1 MNSLFYSALAYIFLA
16 WGVYTLILLLGV
28 RSALKE
34 KEDNEVYIKQIQS
47 IVEEITLLIKNEE
60 ELNMNKEE
68 NTKVENEL
76 TLSDLLNQEPKED
89 DYDEIIDILTELAQ
103 KVYSEYKFLI
113 AKSPNEKEQANFLQ
127 LVSNWAEEPET
138 HKLVF
143 SKAIDYNIDTPTLQ
157 KKFAEKVASGE
168 VIDLGKDV
176 VVITDDGT
184 PQPPTGV
191 SPINSGLEGGEIAFI
206 ISFIH
211 KDNLDEWKKNNGLT
225 SKEEHKAQVI
235 EMNNKK
241 RSMTK

>member
-1 MNSLFYSALAYIFLA
+1 MGITKMNSLFYSALAYIFLA

-113 AKSPNEKEQANFLQ
+113 AKSPNEK
-127 LVSNWAEEPET
+127 
-138 HKLVF
+138 
-143 SKAIDYNIDTPTLQ
+143 IGR
-157 KKFAEKVASGE
+157 ASCRE
-168 VIDLGKDV
+168 R
-176 VVITDDGT
+176 
-184 PQPPTGV
+184 
-191 SPINSGLEGGEIAFI
+191 E
-206 ISFIH
+206 
-211 KDNLDEWKKNNGLT
+211 
-225 SKEEHKAQVI
+225 
-235 EMNNKK
+235 
-241 RSMTK
+241 